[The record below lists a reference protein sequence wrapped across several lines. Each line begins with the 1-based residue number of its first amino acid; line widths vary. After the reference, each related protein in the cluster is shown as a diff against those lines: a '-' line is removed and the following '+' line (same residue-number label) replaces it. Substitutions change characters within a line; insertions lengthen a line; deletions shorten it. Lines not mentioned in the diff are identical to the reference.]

1 MNATFTH
8 YDFLR
13 MAHLDVLLSPIG
25 QFQHKVSLTFATAQR
40 CLMI

>member
-8 YDFLR
+8 HYFLR
-13 MAHLDVLLSPIG
+13 MVHLRRLLSPIG
-25 QFQHKVSLTFATAQR
+25 QFKNKVSLTFALAHR

>member
-8 YDFLR
+8 HYFLR
-13 MAHLDVLLSPIG
+13 MAHLDVLFSPIG
-25 QFQHKVSLTFATAQR
+25 QFQNKVSLTFAAAHR

>member
-8 YDFLR
+8 YYFLR
-13 MAHLDVLLSPIG
+13 MAHLDASALPIG
-25 QFQHKVSLTFATAQR
+25 QFKNQVSLTYAPAHR

>member
-8 YDFLR
+8 HEFLR
-13 MAHLDVLLSPIG
+13 MAHLELLLSPIG
-25 QFQHKVSLTFATAQR
+25 QFKNQVSLTFAPAHR

>member
-8 YDFLR
+8 KYFLR
-13 MAHLDVLLSPIG
+13 MAHTGFDPPFSG
-25 QFQHKVSLTFATAQR
+25 FTHQVSLPLDPAHR